1 MFQIELTDEQFRKLQ
16 NFFADAKEW
25 SRYIENAEENILSRS
40 RCDDKS
46 YYEEQE
52 SRIWKEA
59 EARDEQIEQIEQ
71 MFGG

>member
-1 MFQIELTDEQFRKLQ
+1 MIQIDLTDEQFRKLQ
-16 NFFADAKEW
+16 CFLADTKEW
-25 SRYIENAEENILSRS
+25 SRYIENAEEIISSRS

-52 SRIWKEA
+52 YRILKEA
-59 EARDEQIEQIEQ
+59 QSRDEQIEEIDQ